1 MSGMNV
7 ALIGR
12 IWETV
17 LEREQRRIVF
27 HDVAAGRHIE
37 VTPAQAAA
45 PDALLPAFVVAG
57 EAVWR
62 ELTGKGFELDVERDQ
77 QALLGYRLRGIGA
90 GNFATVMLATMEAA
104 ARVAGPR
111 TIVVN
116 ELGAMWSDAMERA
129 VRLSG
134 AARERSASNPVAE
147 ASP

>member
-62 ELTGKGFELDVERDQ
+62 ELTGK
-77 QALLGYRLRGIGA
+77 ALLGYRLRGIGA